1 MRVTMRVDV
10 DAGTRAKRIAV
21 DARSDLRDRER
32 HGSKRRFAPRL
43 AQAVLPRWW
52 SGLATAGSFADQK
65 IVPRHP
71 GDHPT
76 GQGFSLFINTLKFNR
91 SGTILAFG

>member
-1 MRVTMRVDV
+1 MRVTMGVDV
-10 DAGTRAKRIAV
+10 EAGTRAERITV
-21 DARSDLRDRER
+21 DAQSDLRDRQP
-32 HGSKRRFAPRL
+32 HGSKRRFAPGL
-43 AQAVLPRWW
+43 AQAVLSRWW
-52 SGLATAGSFADQK
+52 SGLATAGLFAHQK

-71 GDHPT
+71 GDYPT